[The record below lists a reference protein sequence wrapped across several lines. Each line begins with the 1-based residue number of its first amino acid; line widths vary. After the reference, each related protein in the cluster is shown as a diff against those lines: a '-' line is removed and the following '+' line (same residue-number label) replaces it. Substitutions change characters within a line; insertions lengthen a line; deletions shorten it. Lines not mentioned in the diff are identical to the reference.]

1 MMRPQEILQAALKN
15 RRDPEN
21 SVHKVLN
28 IDEVDE
34 RKLEWPA
41 IIQDK
46 EDGVYA
52 AFIVS
57 AGEVLIVSRTMR
69 PLQNVQHLSRS
80 PGQFIR
86 PGCQEGVFIA
96 ELVQPELSLEELS
109 GILNPNR
116 VEPLTADMQAKAL
129 RIRPQFHDYLSLRD
143 WYDGYTHEPY
153 KDRLTELRVVL
164 NNARSDTVYSSY
176 VINLAHFEELAAA
189 AIANGREG
197 VVLKQLDAPWIAG
210 KKDFNYTK
218 RVRELHVDLRCTGAT
233 YGKGKRAGLIARLHF
248 EYKGKPFAAD
258 LGRGWNDDRRAELT
272 EAFDRN
278 LSGNPVGKVF
288 HVKALQESS
297 RGVLRLPTVMEMRI
311 DKEVPD
317 VH

>member
-1 MMRPQEILQAALKN
+1 MRPHDILQAALKN

-34 RKLEWPA
+34 RKLKWPA

-69 PLQNVQHLSRS
+69 PLQNVQHLSRN
-80 PGQFIR
+80 PGVYFR
-86 PGCQEGVFIA
+86 PGYQTGVFIA
-96 ELVQPELSLEELS
+96 ELVHPELSLEELS

-116 VEPLTADMQAKAL
+116 VEPLSAPMLSQAL
-129 RIRPQFHDYLSLRD
+129 RIYPKFHDLIPLADWIAGQCHSGYNVRLEGLRRSLDFPVEDVVPTVPVLSL
-143 WYDGYTHEPY
+143 E
-153 KDRLTELRVVL
+153 
-164 NNARSDTVYSSY
+164 S
-176 VINLAHFEELAAA
+176 FERQAAD
-189 AIANGREG
+189 AIALGVEG
-197 VVLKQLDAPWIAG
+197 AVLKQMDAPWIAG
-210 KKDFNYTK
+210 KKDFNYAK
-218 RVRELHVDLRCTGAT
+218 RVRELHVDLRCIGAT
-233 YGKGKRAGLIARLHF
+233 YGKGKRAGLIGRLHF

-258 LGRGWNDDRRAELT
+258 LGKGWTDDRRAELT
-272 EAFDRN
+272 EAFDLN
-278 LSGNPVGKVF
+278 LPYNPVGKVF

-297 RGVLRLPTVMEMRI
+297 RGVLRLPKVMEMRI
-311 DKEVPD
+311 DKETTD
-317 VH
+317 D

>member
-1 MMRPQEILQAALKN
+1 MRPHDVLQAALKN

-34 RKLEWPA
+34 RKLKWPA

-69 PLQNVQHLSRS
+69 PLQNVQHLSRN
-80 PGQFIR
+80 PGQFIL

-116 VEPLTADMQAKAL
+116 VEPLSADMQAKAL
-129 RIRPQFHDYLSLRD
+129 RISPKFHDFLEV
-143 WYDGYTHEPY
+143 HEWVNGRSILTY
-153 KDRLTELRVVL
+153 VNRLTELRAYL
-164 NNARSDTVYSSY
+164 NNPGMYVVRSSY
-176 VINLAHFEELAAA
+176 TTDLANFEEQASAVIAA
-189 AIANGREG
+189 GGEG
-197 VVLKQLDAPWIAG
+197 VVLKQVDAPWIAG
-210 KKDFNYTK
+210 KKDFNYAK
-218 RVRELHVDLRCTGAT
+218 RVRELHVDLRCIGAT
-233 YGKGKRAGLIARLHF
+233 YGKGKRAGLIGRLHF

-258 LGRGWNDDRRAELT
+258 LGKGWTDDRRAELT
-272 EAFDRN
+272 EAFDLN
-278 LSGNPVGKVF
+278 LPYNPVGKVF

-297 RGVLRLPTVMEMRI
+297 RGVLRLAKVMEMRI
-311 DKEVPD
+311 DKNVAD
-317 VH
+317 G

>member
-1 MMRPQEILQAALKN
+1 MRPQEILQAALKN

-34 RKLEWPA
+34 RKLKWPA

-80 PGQFIR
+80 PDRYIR
-86 PGCQEGVFIA
+86 PGYQAGVFIA
-96 ELVQPELSLEELS
+96 ELVHPELSLEELS

-116 VEPLTADMQAKAL
+116 VEPLSSAMFSQAL
-129 RIRPQFHDYLSLRD
+129 RVYPKFHDLIPLSD
-143 WYDGYTHEPY
+143 WVAGHCH
-153 KDRLTELRVVL
+153 
-164 NNARSDTVYSSY
+164 SSY
-176 VINLAHFEELAAA
+176 TARLEGLRHSLDFPAEDVVRSMHCTDLANFEEQAAA
-189 AIANGREG
+189 VIADGGEG
-197 VVLKQLDAPWIAG
+197 VVLKQLDAPWVAG

-233 YGKGKRAGLIARLHF
+233 YGKGKREGLIARLHF

-258 LGRGWNDDRRAELT
+258 LGKGWTDERRVELT
-272 EAFDRN
+272 AAFELDS
-278 LSGNPVGKVF
+278 LWNPVGKVF

-297 RGVLRLPTVMEMRI
+297 RGVLRLPKVMEMRI

-317 VH
+317 A

>member
-1 MMRPQEILQAALKN
+1 MRPQEILQAALKN

-34 RKLEWPA
+34 RKLKWPA

-116 VEPLTADMQAKAL
+116 VEPLHVDMRGWAL
-129 RIRPQFHDYLSLRD
+129 RIRPKFHDFMDLQSWVFGFDGVEYL
-143 WYDGYTHEPY
+143 
-153 KDRLTELRVVL
+153 
-164 NNARSDTVYSSY
+164 ARFD
-176 VINLAHFEELAAA
+176 ELAARLSNPQADLVRSRMTTDLANFEEQA
-189 AIANGREG
+189 AAVIANGREG

-258 LGRGWNDDRRAELT
+258 LGKGWNDGRRAELT
-272 EAFDRN
+272 EAFELDS
-278 LSGNPVGKVF
+278 LWNPVGKVF

-297 RGVLRLPTVMEMRI
+297 RGVLRLPKVMEMRI

-317 VH
+317 A

>member
-34 RKLEWPA
+34 SKLKWPA
-41 IIQDK
+41 IVQYK

-129 RIRPQFHDYLSLRD
+129 RIDPQFHDYLSLRD
-143 WYDGYTHEPY
+143 WYDGYTIEPY
-153 KDRLTELRVVL
+153 ETRWARLILRLKDTAFAVG
-164 NNARSDTVYSSY
+164 SSY
-176 VINLAHFEELAAA
+176 TTDMANFEEQAAA
-189 AIANGREG
+189 VIANGREG

-218 RVRELHVDLRCTGAT
+218 RVRELHVDLRCIGAT

-258 LGRGWNDDRRAELT
+258 LGKGWTDERRVELT
-272 EAFDRN
+272 EAFELDS
-278 LSGNPVGKVF
+278 LWNPVGKVF

-297 RGVLRLPTVMEMRI
+297 RGVLRLPKVMEMRI

-317 VH
+317 AV